1 MRASEVDN
9 RWEGG
14 GGSRTTQSCL
24 LKGTGRY
31 PHLSNATE
39 KDLSGPPRA
48 GRKGF
53 RIELCI
59 GFGSVAATHTH
70 AAERS
75 NTKSVTLLAPSV
87 IAIQPSIFPVP
98 GPILINSFAR
108 AEIRYC
114 NSYDV
119 CRRVFNAHA
128 HTHAHPYHPFLGRGS
143 DVRPLCSLS
152 SVKGDFLK
160 VPNDGSHLGVGPCV
174 HCRHI

>member
-1 MRASEVDN
+1 MKCYSFVRVGTFFLVDVSPLCGTDRFFGLADTYIYDIINHTKRRVMRASEVDN
-9 RWEGG
+9 RWEMGG
-14 GGSRTTQSCL
+14 WGGSRTTQSCL

-53 RIELCI
+53 RSELCI

-87 IAIQPSIFPVP
+87 IAIQHLRF
-98 GPILINSFAR
+98 F
-108 AEIRYC
+108 
-114 NSYDV
+114 
-119 CRRVFNAHA
+119 
-128 HTHAHPYHPFLGRGS
+128 PFL
-143 DVRPLCSLS
+143 DPY
-152 SVKGDFLK
+152 
-160 VPNDGSHLGVGPCV
+160 
-174 HCRHI
+174 